1 MKKILITGSHGQ
13 MGRALNDFY
22 GGNEAVRLINTDVDE
37 LNITDKQE
45 VMEKIR
51 EIAPDIIINCAAHT
65 QVDAC
70 ETDEERAYQ
79 INAAGPYHLSLAANE
94 VDAVLVHISSD
105 YVFDGKKEGAY
116 VEGDPYNPQSV
127 YGKTKLEGEEL
138 VRKTAH
144 RYFIVRRN
152 GCMERAG
159 IL

>member
-94 VDAVLVHISSD
+94 ADAVLVHISSD
-105 YVFDGKKEGAY
+105 YVFDGKKERAY

-127 YGKTKLEGEEL
+127 YGKTKL
-138 VRKTAH
+138 
-144 RYFIVRRN
+144 
-152 GCMERAG
+152 
-159 IL
+159 